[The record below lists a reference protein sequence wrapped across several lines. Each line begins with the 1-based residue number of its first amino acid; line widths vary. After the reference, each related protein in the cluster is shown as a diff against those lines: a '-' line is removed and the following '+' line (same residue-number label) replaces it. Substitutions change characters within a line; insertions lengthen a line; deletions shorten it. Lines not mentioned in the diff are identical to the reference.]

1 MLSKWVGKE
10 FHFDAAHFIPGHKK
24 CGEVHGHT
32 WKILVEVKGEV
43 KEDGMVLDLNILSRV
58 VKNILEPFD
67 HKLLNDVVT
76 FTPTCE
82 NLSDYLVS
90 RVYVHLG
97 AEGIKLPK
105 SVRIKVQEGEGG
117 YAIAQE

>member
-32 WKILVEVKGEV
+32 WKVLVEVKGEV
-43 KEDGMVLDLNILSRV
+43 QEDDMVLDLHILSRIV
-58 VKNILEPFD
+58 EGIIKTFD
-67 HKLLNDVVT
+67 HKLINDVVS

-82 NLSDYLVS
+82 NLADFFVS

-105 SVRIKVQEGEGG
+105 SVRVKVQEGEGG